1 MKIYFSLVFFACCV
15 LVFGLPSATAFKP
28 IFAMHGIS
36 SGHRDWDKFFQFV
49 SKHHPDTQFTALP
62 LFEVVDSYVSLRK
75 QVDGIIRFISNISNS
90 QPEVYGQGYHL
101 VCHSQGA
108 LLCRCIAQEWDDHNI
123 SALLSLAGPQ
133 VITTSFSLSQNLNQT
148 GPLKLNRL
156 ACLINIGSTFFP

>member
-1 MKIYFSLVFFACCV
+1 M
-15 LVFGLPSATAFKP
+15 
-28 IFAMHGIS
+28 
-36 SGHRDWDKFFQFV
+36 
-49 SKHHPDTQFTALP
+49 ALP

-90 QPEVYGQGYHL
+90 QPQVYGQGYHL

-133 VITTSFSLSQNLNQT
+133 VITTLFRYPKT
-148 GPLKLNRL
+148 
-156 ACLINIGSTFFP
+156 